1 MISSFKD
8 NKFNIFKVIYLIP
21 IFLITGPFLP
31 DLTVSL
37 SVIFFSYYFFK
48 YEKSYFKNNFFIF
61 FSTVYIF
68 LLLCTIFSTNFLF
81 SLKSTLPYFRFFIFC
96 LVIVYLIEKKI
107 IIIETFYKIIFLI
120 FLIIFIDSIFQ
131 FSTGENIFGFKSP
144 LHYRITS
151 FFGEE
156 AILGSYTFK
165 FLMLFLFL
173 NNLANLKYKN
183 YLFFL
188 SIILYSIIIILSGDR
203 TPLVFLIIYILFLLL
218 MDFRKIYPIFI
229 SFVLI
234 LFILLF
240 SSDTLNKR
248 FVHMTFQGFYKTLG
262 NFDKKNF
269 EEKKNLEYVQQ
280 EKPKYFISSS
290 HHQHIRAALKI
301 FKDHKLI
308 GSGPNTFRILCF
320 DEKNSYKEHDNS
332 CSSHPHN
339 FYIQLLSETGVIL
352 PILFLT
358 IFLIVVYKIFV
369 LVIRKNGKISNEYL
383 ILLNVFIILFPL
395 SPNGNFFNNWLNI
408 INFLPFGFYLSY
420 YKNYLISK

>member
-1 MISSFKD
+1 M
-8 NKFNIFKVIYLIP
+8 
-21 IFLITGPFLP
+21 
-31 DLTVSL
+31 
-37 SVIFFSYYFFK
+37 
-48 YEKSYFKNNFFIF
+48 
-61 FSTVYIF
+61 
-68 LLLCTIFSTNFLF
+68 
-81 SLKSTLPYFRFFIFC
+81 KSTLPYFRFFIFC

-188 SIILYSIIIILSGDR
+188 SIIMSSIIIILSGDR

-240 SSDTLNKR
+240 SFYTLNKICSYD
-248 FVHMTFQGFYKTLG
+248 FSA
-262 NFDKKNF
+262 
-269 EEKKNLEYVQQ
+269 
-280 EKPKYFISSS
+280 FI
-290 HHQHIRAALKI
+290 
-301 FKDHKLI
+301 KL
-308 GSGPNTFRILCF
+308 
-320 DEKNSYKEHDNS
+320 
-332 CSSHPHN
+332 
-339 FYIQLLSETGVIL
+339 
-352 PILFLT
+352 
-358 IFLIVVYKIFV
+358 
-369 LVIRKNGKISNEYL
+369 
-383 ILLNVFIILFPL
+383 
-395 SPNGNFFNNWLNI
+395 
-408 INFLPFGFYLSY
+408 
-420 YKNYLISK
+420 